1 MKFKVRKAL
10 LSDVDAIANIHVSSW
25 INTYSGLMPQTYIE
39 SYTVEK
45 RKKLWSNIIEKS
57 LAEVIVADVDDR
69 LTGFLCCGQP
79 KSLKGTDVFDLSS
92 IYIEP
97 DKTGSG
103 IGQAL
108 YDECEGVLITLGAKK
123 VSVWALDDNE
133 RAINFYIKQGFVP
146 TGKTNDEYVGDVVL
160 KDIELAKEL
169 SL

>member
-1 MKFKVRKAL
+1 MKFKVREAL

-57 LAEVIVADVDDR
+57 LAEVIVADCDDR

-79 KSLKGTDVFDLSS
+79 KSLKGTDVYDLSS
-92 IYIEP
+92 IYVQP

-103 IGQAL
+103 VGQAL
-108 YDECEGVLITLGAKK
+108 YDECEGILITLGAKK
-123 VSVWALDDNE
+123 VSVWALDSNE
-133 RAINFYIKQGFVP
+133 RAINFYIKQGFAL
-146 TGKTNDEYVGDVVL
+146 TGKTNEEYVGDVVL
-160 KDIELAKEL
+160 KDIEFAKEL
-169 SL
+169 PL

>member
-1 MKFKVRKAL
+1 MKFKVREAL

-79 KSLKGTDVFDLSS
+79 KSLKGTDVYDLSS
-92 IYIEP
+92 IYVQP

-108 YDECEGVLITLGAKK
+108 YDECERILIVLGAKK
-123 VSVWALDDNE
+123 VSVWALDSNK
-133 RAINFYIKQGFVP
+133 RAINFYIKQGFAP
-146 TGKTNDEYVGDVVL
+146 TGKTNEEYVGDVVL
-160 KDIELAKEL
+160 KDIEFAKEL
-169 SL
+169 PL